1 MISVNNVAKFSILI
15 LLSYIFA
22 GSCANTSAPPM
33 GGPKDTIP
41 PRILRVMPDSGMVG
55 FPVKGGSI
63 TLTFDEYTILKE
75 EQKNIFLSPPQLKR
89 PLSKIRGKS
98 ITISFAE
105 PLDSAKTYTL
115 NFGRSIQDNNEGNQ
129 FYEYVYPFS
138 TGKVLDTMM
147 VSGRVSLADN
157 LMPAKN
163 MIIAFYDNKPD
174 SAIYTQLPSA
184 IAKSDI
190 FGYFTVRNLKHTQYA
205 VYAFEDVNLNY
216 KYDPENERI
225 AFLDTLYTPVKPLVS
240 NMPELTFVGE
250 KDTLAAMSRPAD
262 LELYM
267 FKEDNERQFIK
278 DSKREQHR
286 MAFLTFSA
294 SYPIIDSIEIAGL
307 KESSFRKE
315 TNIRRDSLLL
325 WITDT
330 TIIAPDSLKIKI
342 TYHKTDSAGVLSP
355 FTENIVLAPPRKP
368 QENKEEQEVLQRS
381 SKDKKRKDLL
391 EFKVDSDPAL
401 FEQNGFSLVFEA
413 PLSDLNRDS
422 ISLIYKAPR
431 GDMGKMEYQ
440 VIYDSLWSRIVNIKP
455 VGRLLPGYQY
465 SLDIPAFAIKDIY
478 KRTNDSII
486 NTVSLPSDE
495 KLSKLTLD
503 IKGTKGNYI
512 VELTNI
518 TRDKV
523 FRSFRIS
530 NDTILEF
537 PYLAKGKYSIKIT
550 EDLNNNGVI
559 DTGNLKKRQQPEK
572 VRLYSLADGNTI
584 INIPESVEL
593 LQLVNIDE
601 IFNPVKK

>member
-1 MISVNNVAKFSILI
+1 MISVNKVAKFSILV
-15 LLSYIFA
+15 LLTYIFA
-22 GSCANTSAPPM
+22 GSCANTSTPPM

-41 PRILRVMPDSGMVG
+41 PILLRVMPDSGMVG

-63 TLTFDEYTILKE
+63 TLTFDEYAILKE

-89 PLSKIRGKS
+89 PLTKIRGKS
-98 ITISFAE
+98 ITVSFPE

-138 TGKVLDTMM
+138 TGMVLDTMM
-147 VSGRVSLADN
+147 VSGTVSLADN

-163 MIIAFYDNKPD
+163 MIIAFYDNLPD
-174 SAIYTQLPSA
+174 SAIYTILPSA
-184 IAKSDI
+184 IARSDI
-190 FGYFTVRNLKHTQYA
+190 FGYFTVRNLKNTQYA

-225 AFLDTLYTPVKPLVS
+225 AFLDTLYTPVKPLVK
-240 NMPELTFVGE
+240 NMPELVFVGE
-250 KDTLAAMSRPAD
+250 KDTLAAMSRPAE
-262 LELYM
+262 LELYV

-278 DSKREQHR
+278 ESKREQHR

-294 SYPIIDSIEIAGL
+294 AYPIIDSIEIVGL
-307 KESSFRKE
+307 KETSYRKE
-315 TNIRRDSLLL
+315 TNIRRDSLVL
-325 WITDT
+325 WVTDT
-330 TIIAPDSLKIKI
+330 TITAPDSLKINI

-355 FTENIVLAPPRKP
+355 STENIVLAPPRKS
-368 QENKEEQEVLQRS
+368 QEKKEEQENLQRFP
-381 SKDKKRKDLL
+381 KDKKRKDLL
-391 EFKVDSDPAL
+391 EFKVDTDPAL
-401 FEQNGFSLVFEA
+401 FEQNGFSLIFEA
-413 PLSDLNRDS
+413 PLSEFKKDS
-422 ISLIYKAPR
+422 ISVIYKAPR
-431 GDMGKMEYQ
+431 GDTGKMEYK
-440 VIYDSLWSRIVNIKP
+440 VISDSLWSRIVNIKP

-465 SLDIPAFAIKDIY
+465 SLDIPAFALKDIY
-478 KRTNDSII
+478 KRTNDSIV

-503 IKGTKGNYI
+503 IKGARGNYI

-518 TRDKV
+518 TRDKI
-523 FRSFRIS
+523 FRSYRIS
-530 NDTILEF
+530 SDTILEF
-537 PYLAKGKYSIKIT
+537 PYLSKGKYSIKIT

-584 INIPESVEL
+584 ITIPESVEL
-593 LQLVNIDE
+593 LQLVSIDE